1 MIKIFKK
8 TAVRVLYFLVMAMPA
23 VVTAAQLVLVPC
35 GRRAADQPTCDF
47 NQLVRLIKN
56 LMDFAITIAPFLA
69 AIAFAFA
76 GFYYFTS
83 AGDTGKVE
91 KAHDIFRNTAIGL
104 VLVLAAWFVVKA
116 ILVGLGVGGDFNLLN

>member
-8 TAVRVLYFLVMAMPA
+8 TAVRVLYFLVVA
-23 VVTAAQLVLVPC
+23 VPLVVVAAPPLVPC
-35 GRRAADQPTCDF
+35 DGSSKNPCNF
-47 NQLVRLIKN
+47 NALITLIKN
-56 LMDFAITIAPFLA
+56 LMDWAITIAPFLA

-104 VLVLAAWFVVKA
+104 VLVLAAWFVVKV
-116 ILVGLGVGGDFNLLN
+116 ILVGLGVTGDFNLLN

>member
-8 TAVRVLYFLVMAMPA
+8 TAVRVFYFLVIAMP
-23 VVTAAQLVLVPC
+23 VVVVAAPPLVPC
-35 GRRAADQPTCDF
+35 GNKGQPTCDF
-47 NQLVRLIKN
+47 NQLIGLIKN
-56 LMDFAITIAPFLA
+56 LMDFAIIIAPFLA

-91 KAHDIFRNTAIGL
+91 TAHDIFRNTAIGL
-104 VLVLAAWFVVKA
+104 IIILAAWFVVKV
-116 ILVGLGVGGDFNLLN
+116 ILVGLGVTGDFNLLN

>member
-1 MIKIFKK
+1 M
-8 TAVRVLYFLVMAMPA
+8 YSLVVATPFVA
-23 VVTAAQLVLVPC
+23 SAQLVPC
-35 GRRAADQPTCDF
+35 GDTGQPTCDF
-47 NQLVRLIKN
+47 NQLVGLVKN